1 MGIATAVTI
10 GTALYGAY
18 SSNQMRQQAESQ
30 AKEALAAREKQQAKV
45 DEEMSKYRAMKFTNP
60 YADMENAFE
69 DLKVSTAAAEFRAEQ
84 GDQQRA
90 DILSQLRG
98 AAGPSGVAGLAQMLA
113 NQGQLQ
119 TKAISANLQKQE
131 VMNERLRATGAQ
143 KVAQLQASGDAM
155 VQQAES
161 GRQASILGAQYGQA
175 AGANMEYQRSL
186 LNQQYAD
193 QAADQMMISSLGSL
207 ASGIGDINFS
217 KLGQGFGSGLG
228 SNLGSSL
235 NTPMSGPRINF
246 AGETVFSDLSNL
258 KI

>member
-18 SSNQMRQQAESQ
+18 SSNQMRQQAEAQSKQ
-30 AKEALAAREKQQAKV
+30 ALQERKEQQAKV

-60 YADMENAFE
+60 YADMENTFE
-69 DLKVSTAAAEFRAEQ
+69 DLRVSTAAAEFQADQ

-119 TKAISANLQKQE
+119 AKTISADLQKQE
-131 VMNERLRATGAQ
+131 VMNEKLRATGAL

-175 AGANMEYQRSL
+175 AGANMEYQRAL

-207 ASGIGDINFS
+207 AGSIGDINFG
-217 KLGQGFGSGLG
+217 KLGEKFKGLG
-228 SNLGSSL
+228 KLQDFKDEFGNDI
-235 NTPMSGPRINF
+235 M
-246 AGETVFSDLSNL
+246 AV
-258 KI
+258 

>member
-1 MGIATAVTI
+1 MGISTAVTI

-18 SSNQMRQQAESQ
+18 SSNKMRQQAESQ
-30 AKEALAAREKQQAKV
+30 AREALKARKEQQAKV
-45 DEEMSKYRAMKFTNP
+45 DEEMAKYRAMKFTNP
-60 YADMENAFE
+60 YADMENTFE
-69 DLKVSTAAAEFRAEQ
+69 DLRVSTAAAEFQAEQ
-84 GDQQRA
+84 GAQQRA
-90 DILSQLRG
+90 DILGQLRG
-98 AAGPSGVAGLAQMLA
+98 AAGPSGIAGLAQMLA

-119 TKAISANLQKQE
+119 AKAISADLQKQE
-131 VMNERLRATGAQ
+131 VMNERLRASGAQ

-175 AGANMEYQRSL
+175 AGANMNYQRAL
-186 LNQQYAD
+186 LNQQYAN

-235 NTPMSGPRINF
+235 NTPMSGPRI
-246 AGETVFSDLSNL
+246 GDVGQIVFPDLSNL